1 MSKDDSNEIIEIQD
15 FEPEKIKEF
24 GNVGEFDH
32 KGSPVR
38 ELIKLFEKICENKS
52 TNTKI
57 QTTSQKA
64 YKG

>member
-1 MSKDDSNEIIEIQD
+1 MTKDDSNEIIEIQD

-38 ELIKLFEKICENKS
+38 ELIKLFEKICESKVK
-52 TNTKI
+52 TTKM
-57 QTTSQKA
+57 QKNSQKA
-64 YKG
+64 